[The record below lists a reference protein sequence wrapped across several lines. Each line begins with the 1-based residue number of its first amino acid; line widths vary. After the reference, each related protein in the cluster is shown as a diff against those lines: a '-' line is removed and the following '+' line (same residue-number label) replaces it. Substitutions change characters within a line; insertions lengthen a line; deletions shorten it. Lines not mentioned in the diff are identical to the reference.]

1 LVYTHTI
8 DTGGQGTG
16 WQQVGSWTAGGSRYP
31 PSVVSVAP
39 SSGGGVSQTFSFV
52 YSDADG
58 YADLSGAVILVNS
71 YLGANNACYLGYS
84 RTSNI
89 IGLANDAVTAWD
101 VRTFGSAGVVENSQC
116 ALNLGASSASGSGN
130 LLTLNLALT
139 FKPAFAGAKLV
150 YTHTIDTGG
159 QGTGWQQAG
168 IWTVQ

>member
-1 LVYTHTI
+1 M
-8 DTGGQGTG
+8 
-16 WQQVGSWTAGGSRYP
+16 GSWTAGGSRYP